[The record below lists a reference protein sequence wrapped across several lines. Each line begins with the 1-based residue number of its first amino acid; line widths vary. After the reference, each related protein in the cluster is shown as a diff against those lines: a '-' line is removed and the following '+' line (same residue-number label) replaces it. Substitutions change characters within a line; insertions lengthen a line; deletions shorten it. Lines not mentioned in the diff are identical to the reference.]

1 MEMLYY
7 LNNNNINICE
17 QDFKNSRN
25 NIEDSSINQMK
36 LIAEIQKKIMGNNL
50 NFIPRINSSIGKEIE
65 SKKVYLRKN
74 IKYITDIKNKSSTN
88 YFESYIVDE
97 GENIINIARGAIDKL
112 VVDDYLSLI
121 RRSMERYEVTLGRSD
136 EGSLRR
142 KDNGIIIRTT
152 RYMSYN
158 MIENDCYSYI
168 RRMKRRYDFNS
179 IDDVIKEYIL
189 EANLSGTS
197 YAYIKLLSEYPIESI
212 KTLLKIKDVK
222 DRMTEEQWIEQI
234 NISKKIDGLLF

>member
-1 MEMLYY
+1 MELLYY
-7 LNNNNINICE
+7 LNKNNINVCE

-25 NIEDSSINQMK
+25 NIEDNSINQMR
-36 LIAEIQKKIMGNNL
+36 LIAEIQKKLMGNSL

-88 YFESYIVDE
+88 YFEEYIVNE
-97 GENIINIARGAIDKL
+97 GQQIIDIATRAIGKL
-112 VVDDYLSLI
+112 LIDDYLSLI
-121 RRSMERYEVTLGRSD
+121 RRSMDRYEVTIGRTD
-136 EGSLRR
+136 EGSIKR
-142 KDNGIIIRTT
+142 KDEDIIIRTKK
-152 RYMSYN
+152 YMSYN

-168 RRMKRRYDFNS
+168 RRMKRKYQFNS
-179 IDDVIKEYIL
+179 IDDAIKEYVY
-189 EANLSGTS
+189 EANLSSTS
-197 YAYIKLLSEYPIESI
+197 YTYIKLLSEYPIESI
-212 KTLLKIKDVK
+212 KILLKIKDVK